1 MEIEIQYQ
9 RGQYRILS
17 GGKVLRYAADY
28 GEIIGTKGADGDPI
42 DVYRGLFPNAETVFI
57 INQYHSNGAFDE
69 HKIMLHFYDEAQAKS
84 AYELTCETPVRAIV
98 SCTPAQLNWWL
109 QYGNHKKPITAQS
122 FPFDSENQTMTPHP
136 RSPNWANESQTAAE
150 LIYAWRKTDDYGELT
165 EPATLDSIVFDELAD
180 GAEIQDAAVFDA
192 LAVANKRLERTAQ
205 LLGNAFNRV
214 SGSLKVVENGIQ
226 ISAPMKKN
234 GTTNIAVMFEM
245 TDGQVV
251 SVLFHNPDTTPA
263 KITPD
268 DVLVSWKW
276 LLNRKDITI
285 VVAKE
290 DGKDLPL
297 PVVARRV
304 MALVEK
310 NTARFA
316 KANANKAAETELLA
330 QLEAEKAAKLAHLAE
345 LNALAE
351 QRANKNE
358 NDESE
363 NSGSLKNENQENWVF
378 GGLTETEYKQAISE
392 HLGKLGWDK
401 SISTNIHTGQ
411 RSRVGGNFSL
421 YNENNELIF
430 NIRSSTSLY
439 DITKTAYQLFQAGSS
454 TKPVLTVSVIGKT
467 PKMVA
472 EALNNEALKQIKQSE
487 NTNSGSLND
496 ENNQEIDIAA
506 IDTNLSN
513 YMEQDDENFKSAV
526 EHILKDFQGKY
537 VNTVIGKV
545 LFNSVSSS
553 ELKLGTKE
561 NKIRAALIP
570 FVPQTLQQGQYLGR
584 FELDNPSA
592 KSQKKGKF
600 VAFHNFGNTVVIDNK
615 EINHVV
621 KVGERENG
629 EFVFIAYHSRA
640 VLDSTN
646 GKEPVSTPDTVSNI
660 KAGRS
665 EVDTSSLASILRQNA
680 YGVNAVF
687 DDIQDGKDG
696 WNIEIVS
703 IRELEN
709 EKSGGLNNEAIT
721 HAVKQ
726 VLVDLKAQGE
736 YPYHSTLQEKVGDML
751 NLSDEQKQDKDFS
764 RMIYDINQKIEYQQQ
779 KDDNELAKQRL
790 NLSVGDNLGTLVL
803 NANGWFDGKPLND
816 SIKHGYNKSFDKN
829 KSNPAKQQAID
840 FLNDI
845 INGKIDGMA
854 DGILDRLF
862 ELVEPFEDDDEI
874 NELAEKASAIIEN
887 AMPKNIE

>member
-316 KANANKAAETELLA
+316 KANANKAAETEELKRL
-330 QLEAEKAAKLAHLAE
+330 QAEKDAKMARLAE
-345 LNALAE
+345 LNKMADKAVKADRYE
-351 QRANKNE
+351 QVKSVLFRNYGWVTDGVYSITKKDGNNKVKLIHEMHEVGLGYFELLDSRGERHFKLVDDGSKTVEEIAQNY
-358 NDESE
+358 DEKASE
-363 NSGSLKNENQENWVF
+363 LLKTDKSDFDVSGSLKNENQENWVF

-430 NIRSSTSLY
+430 NVRSSTSLY

-472 EALNNEALKQIKQSE
+472 EELNNEALKQIKQSE

-496 ENNQEIDIAA
+496 DIDMNDVQAKANQFIDEKLSENDPTGEMPLFPVSQREIDIVKAQESSLDISGMTHFLSA
-506 IDTNLSN
+506 QSLKHALKQHGNDSQNANNNQRDLTIDDLKRIPHVLRDFDELTVQKRGNNRSSLIYKKAFPDGTVEYVERVFETSKRTNPRLVT
-513 YMEQDDENFKSAV
+513 KTAWVVSAT
-526 EHILKDFQGKY
+526 G
-537 VNTVIGKV
+537 VI
-545 LFNSVSSS
+545 
-553 ELKLGTKE
+553 
-561 NKIRAALIP
+561 A
-570 FVPQTLQQGQYLGR
+570 
-584 FELDNPSA
+584 PSPA
-592 KSQKKGKF
+592 Q
-600 VAFHNFGNTVVIDNK
+600 
-615 EINHVV
+615 
-621 KVGERENG
+621 
-629 EFVFIAYHSRA
+629 
-640 VLDSTN
+640 
-646 GKEPVSTPDTVSNI
+646 VSTPDRQDN
-660 KAGRS
+660 
-665 EVDTSSLASILRQNA
+665 DTL
-680 YGVNAVF
+680 
-687 DDIQDGKDG
+687 
-696 WNIEIVS
+696 
-703 IRELEN
+703 
-709 EKSGGLNNEAIT
+709 
-721 HAVKQ
+721 
-726 VLVDLKAQGE
+726 
-736 YPYHSTLQEKVGDML
+736 
-751 NLSDEQKQDKDFS
+751 
-764 RMIYDINQKIEYQQQ
+764 
-779 KDDNELAKQRL
+779 
-790 NLSVGDNLGTLVL
+790 
-803 NANGWFDGKPLND
+803 
-816 SIKHGYNKSFDKN
+816 
-829 KSNPAKQQAID
+829 NPAKQQAID

-854 DGILDRLF
+854 DGVLDRLF